1 MFAYSHPLINSG
13 AGRNKTDP
21 ENERRVE
28 LVLDRYEEWSIKT
41 KGSYSENRFSV
52 TRTQA
57 EKAKKIYPAAGFVV
71 TRCSS

>member
-1 MFAYSHPLINSG
+1 MFDYSHPLINSG

-41 KGSYSENRFSV
+41 KG
-52 TRTQA
+52 
-57 EKAKKIYPAAGFVV
+57 
-71 TRCSS
+71 